1 MMSGRLAGRT
11 AIVTGAAAGIG
22 RAIARRF
29 AAEGA
34 TVIVA
39 DLDNGELSARDG
51 GAPTAEAI
59 TQAGG
64 RAAFQRTD
72 VTDEDQVRALFTA
85 AHDIS
90 GRIDI
95 VVSNAGMFRGSPILD
110 TAPAAW
116 DADMDLNLRSHYL
129 VNRAAIAAMVEAE
142 ARADGIRGRIVNMA
156 SQLGV
161 TAPPAHLTY
170 SVAKAGIAQ
179 MTRQLAVDY
188 AQRGIL
194 VNAIGPGR
202 IITGYHPGE
211 AEYVAD
217 GTIDPATAYSLSRT
231 PFPRLGRPDDVAG
244 AALFLAS
251 DDCTFVS
258 GHLLMVDG
266 GWTAY

>member
-1 MMSGRLAGRT
+1 MTRLSGRT

-34 TVIVA
+34 HVVVA
-39 DLDNGELSARDG
+39 DLADDAASSRDG
-51 GAPTAEAI
+51 GPPTAEAI
-59 TQAGG
+59 VAEGG
-64 RAAFQRTD
+64 RATFHAVD
-72 VTDEDQVRALFTA
+72 VTDAAAVAALFDAVTA
-85 AHDIS
+85 AT

-95 VVSNAGMFRGSPILD
+95 LVSNAGTFRGSPILD

-129 VNRAAIAAMVEAE
+129 VNRAAIAAMVGQDAV
-142 ARADGIRGRIVNMA
+142 DGIRGRIVNMA

-161 TAPPAHLTY
+161 TAPPGHLTY

-179 MTRQLAVDY
+179 LTRQLAVDY
-188 AQRGIL
+188 ARAGIL
-194 VNAIGPGR
+194 VNALGPGR

-211 AEYVAD
+211 ADYVAH
-217 GTIDPATAYSLSRT
+217 GTIDAATKYSLERT
-231 PFPRLGRPDDVAG
+231 PFPRLGRPEDVAG

>member
-1 MMSGRLAGRT
+1 VTRLAGRT
-11 AIVTGAAAGIG
+11 ALVTGAASGIG
-22 RAIARRF
+22 RAIACRF

-34 TVIVA
+34 LVVVA
-39 DLDNGELSARDG
+39 DLDDGENSARDG
-51 GAPTAEAI
+51 GAPTARAI
-59 TQAGG
+59 AEAGG
-64 RAAFQRTD
+64 RAIFQRTD
-72 VTDEDQVRALFTA
+72 VTEESEVEALFA
-85 AHDIS
+85 AARQAS

-95 VVSNAGMFRGSPILD
+95 LVSNAGTFRGNPILA
-110 TAPAAW
+110 TTPANW

-129 VNRAAIAAMVEAE
+129 VNRAAIAAMAGEE

-161 TAPPAHLTY
+161 TAPPGHLTY

-188 AQRGIL
+188 AREGIL

-211 AEYVAD
+211 AEYVAS
-217 GTIDPATAYSLSRT
+217 GTIDAATAYSLART